1 MQKTL
6 HKMWN
11 YKWVYLMLL
20 PVIIYFIV
28 FKYVPM
34 YGIVLAFKDYN
45 VFKGIMESPWV
56 GFKIFQKI
64 FHLPETGVVDFAT
77 WYKISQIYVA
87 VSRIA
92 ELK

>member
-28 FKYVPM
+28 FKYVNF
-34 YGIVLAFKDYN
+34 L
-45 VFKGIMESPWV
+45 
-56 GFKIFQKI
+56 
-64 FHLPETGVVDFAT
+64 
-77 WYKISQIYVA
+77 
-87 VSRIA
+87 
-92 ELK
+92 